1 MSVVAGHVFDSH
13 YFYMYHMP
21 LFFFIAG
28 YTFRANPNNME
39 FFVKKTLRLG
49 LPYICFMMLL
59 LAFQGYVFGYRENV
73 SNLLYGGSHLRGIY
87 GIYWFVPVMYFSLL
101 ALNMIKCR
109 LTSNVG
115 LCMAT
120 CGTLLLAYLIQYIEL
135 DLPLSMQNI
144 PFALSFMLVGNL
156 CAMNQ
161 ANSEVDIR
169 SGKIIG
175 FVLSATGIGM
185 LVAGIFIYNDI
196 CIDMKY
202 SDYGIPILSFVAALS
217 IIIALIGFSKYISD
231 TRFIALPFVI
241 MGECSMTIMYIHQFI
256 NIVGTDYNKV
266 VIILLC
272 IIVPVVMDVLLIS
285 RYRITR
291 LLFQGINDYVVAKEI

>member
-101 ALNMIKCR
+101 ALNVIKSK
-109 LTSNVG
+109 LTTSKGLFFVAGGLLIVG
-115 LCMAT
+115 CLVQ
-120 CGTLLLAYLIQYIEL
+120 YLGL
-135 DLPLSMQNI
+135 DLPLSVQNI
-144 PFALSFMLVGNL
+144 PIALSFMLAGNL
-156 CAMNQ
+156 CAMYTIDGEFLFRKGNMGGWLLF
-161 ANSEVDIR
+161 A
-169 SGKIIG
+169 
-175 FVLSATGIGM
+175 LGIGM
-185 LVAGIFIYNDI
+185 LIAGIFISDDI
-196 CIDMKY
+196 YIDMKY
-202 SDYGIPILSFVAALS
+202 TNYGIPLLSYMAALC
-217 IIIALIGFSKYISD
+217 IIFLLARFSMYISD
-231 TRFIALPFVI
+231 KKLIGIPFIIL
-241 MGECSMTIMYIHQFI
+241 GECSMTIMYIHQFI
-256 NIVGTDYNKV
+256 NIAGAGYDKV
-266 VIILLC
+266 LIMILCL
-272 IIVPVVMDVLLIS
+272 IVPVAVDLLVIS
-285 RYRITR
+285 R
-291 LLFQGINDYVVAKEI
+291 LVDDKN